1 MAPTKKQLIGGIAA
15 GLALGGIVYVATRKS
30 SSKQAEEEDAF
41 KPSNVVPAPV
51 EQQPK
56 AAPKAAD
63 AAPALAQMSPE
74 TATSSQFTREF
85 SFRVNEDNEKMLED
99 ALQEQATAQAK
110 ARPVAVLNNADGRT
124 SFAHLGVSL
133 KPPAGWLVRE
143 EPSPMPN
150 VAMITVTKPE
160 FAEKQANPEDMGSV
174 PIILLSVED
183 ISAENLDLFEFK
195 EKSKQMALSQMMMMT
210 NGMVQPQMKFDD
222 ALTVGP
228 FLHCLEYAQSLPP
241 YFELSVCNLLAVQGG
256 LAFVFQIMCSPSVM
270 NQYKSTFMDI
280 ARTFQL
286 IPGGDAAVGTLVLSA
301 GRVAAVNVVP
311 SWSWTVPSS
320 NTLLEFQTPSS
331 TKSEQISLYDAEN
344 TPAFTLQDQKTVD
357 GVVVGKWMEGRNESK
372 VFKFGKVVAIVK
384 PLMKPRVQINEANV
398 ISMVKSAKIRDAAV
412 DEDSC
417 VYINADHG
425 YKFATVKGG
434 RVVASRVGGGTVVY
448 APLGIPSD
456 PTKPVEAEE
465 TGPTVTIRV
474 GDPDTDPD
482 CAENLDAWEER
493 MEAEKA
499 SGHITGVQRV
509 NVAGKP
515 CLTFTSKDMQEI
527 GPGQRLEVVGK
538 VFIFVHGRKTTLI
551 RWETPTGL
559 WRKFEPKMNRFID
572 SFNFL

>member
-15 GLALGGIVYVATRKS
+15 GLALGGIVYVATRKAS
-30 SSKQAEEEDAF
+30 GKQAEEEDAF
-41 KPSNVVPAPV
+41 KPSTVVPAP
-51 EQQPK
+51 EQPK
-56 AAPKAAD
+56 QAAKVD
-63 AAPALAQMSPE
+63 APTIAEVSPA
-74 TATSSQFTREF
+74 TATSSQFTREY
-85 SFRVNEDNEKMLED
+85 SFRVNEDNEKMLEE

-222 ALTVGP
+222 SLTVGP

-270 NQYKSTFMDI
+270 GQYKSTFMDI

-301 GRVAAVNVVP
+301 GRVATVNVVP

-357 GVVVGKWMEGRNESK
+357 GVVIGKWMEGRNESK
-372 VFKFGKVVAIVK
+372 VFKFGKVVAVVK

-398 ISMVKSAKIRDAAV
+398 ISMVKSAKIRDSAAA
-412 DEDSC
+412 EDSC
-417 VYINADHG
+417 TYINPDHG
-425 YKFATVKGG
+425 YKFATAKGG

-448 APLGIPSD
+448 APLGIPND

-509 NVAGKP
+509 TISGKS